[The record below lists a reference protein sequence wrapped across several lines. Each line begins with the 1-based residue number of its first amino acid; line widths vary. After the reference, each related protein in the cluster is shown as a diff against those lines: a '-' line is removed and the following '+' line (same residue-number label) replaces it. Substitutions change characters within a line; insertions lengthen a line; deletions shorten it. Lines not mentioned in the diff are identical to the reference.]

1 MLRIDK
7 SLSYLND
14 MLHHPSMFRLD
25 TLKQKYV
32 SKSTLN
38 SGIRLGSAALV
49 LPYHLQH
56 YRQVQTSIHKNR
68 EFIIFLVF
76 KLLERGV
83 YISAR
88 NVGVLESVAA
98 GGVLGKNR
106 GVAMGRNQ
114 PSLSVLTD
122 TDTDR
127 RTGSCEKI
135 VHCDILAF
143 NAKKRHVYAI
153 VVCDSVC
160 QFQQCR
166 AHALRV
172 ACIIR
177 YLNPRHSTVFA
188 CVLTVYNF
196 ERAGSMRLCPVSA
209 TAVPLSVK
217 VRRARLPTASRRHKS
232 TEITPSTAPHSLI
245 QP

>member
-38 SGIRLGSAALV
+38 SDIRLGSAALV

-56 YRQVQTSIHKNR
+56 YRQLQRSIHKNR
-68 EFIIFLVF
+68 EFIFLLVF
-76 KLLERGV
+76 KLLERGI

-88 NVGVLESVAA
+88 NVGVLESVTA
-98 GGVLGKNR
+98 GGVLGKTHKVSMGRDQPNPSGLPDSDGNR
-106 GVAMGRNQ
+106 GK
-114 PSLSVLTD
+114 
-122 TDTDR
+122 
-127 RTGSCEKI
+127 GSRKKI
-135 VHCDILAF
+135 VHFDVLAF

-153 VVCDSVC
+153 VVCDNVRR
-160 QFQQCR
+160 FQQCR

-172 ACIIR
+172 ARIIR
-177 YLNPRHSTVFA
+177 YLNPQYSTVFA

-196 ERAGSMRLCPVSA
+196 ERAGSMRLCPVSPSV
-209 TAVPLSVK
+209 VPLSAN

-232 TEITPSTAPHSLI
+232 TKNTPSTAPHLFV